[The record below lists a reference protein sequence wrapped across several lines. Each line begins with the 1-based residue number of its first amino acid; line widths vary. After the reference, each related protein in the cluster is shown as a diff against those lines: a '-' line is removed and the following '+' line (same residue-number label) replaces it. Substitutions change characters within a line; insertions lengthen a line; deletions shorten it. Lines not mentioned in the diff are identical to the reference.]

1 MNNKNVKTI
10 VLVFSFIFIMK
21 LKADDTEV
29 EIRTPRGQ
37 LVGDSWVRSSEYSTS
52 TRSQM
57 DDNVR
62 QNYPNVTLITLWNE
76 QYSSSIRYNC
86 HGYAWHMIADDN
98 INHPVWIG
106 LYGGP
111 GNTEQYWNEN
121 DESYSSVSEEYADDY
136 EYEDEIMID
145 YQGDHSAVATWQEDI
160 CISKWCDGPLVQHSY
175 TYCPYGSPALF

>member
-62 QNYPNVTLITLWNE
+62 QNYPNVTLITYIP
-76 QYSSSIRYNC
+76 QVASS
-86 HGYAWHMIADDN
+86 
-98 INHPVWIG
+98 
-106 LYGGP
+106 
-111 GNTEQYWNEN
+111 
-121 DESYSSVSEEYADDY
+121 
-136 EYEDEIMID
+136 
-145 YQGDHSAVATWQEDI
+145 
-160 CISKWCDGPLVQHSY
+160 
-175 TYCPYGSPALF
+175 